1 MIEVSHLTKRYGAH
15 TAVDDISFTVED
27 GCIYGLLGPNG
38 AGKSTTMNM
47 VTGYLSPTSGTVTI
61 NGHDIQQEPQAAKA
75 CIGYLPEL
83 PPLYIDMGVTEYL
96 SFVAELKGVRKKA
109 DRTAAVAR
117 VCERT
122 GLREVSR
129 RLIRNLSKGY
139 RQRVGLAAALLGDP
153 QVIILDEPTVGLD
166 PAQMIEIRELIHDL
180 GQHHTVILSSHI
192 LSEVQTICDRV
203 LIISGGKL
211 VAQGTPE
218 ELASRLASRGMIS
231 ATAQGGREAVL
242 AAAAALP
249 GLSDLR
255 VTAEKGD
262 EVSFTA
268 VSTDGADHRA
278 ELSAAL
284 AAAGCPV
291 LSLASEQMSLE
302 EVFLQL
308 TESEPAGGE
317 PAGGEAQQP
326 AVEAAEE
333 AGAAAPE
340 SGPAA
345 AEAEPPAPDAEDGA
359 GDEPGDS
366 AGAGAP
372 PASDD
377 PPRPEEEN
385 GKEGD

>member
-1 MIEVSHLTKRYGAH
+1 MIEVSHLTKNYGARR
-15 TAVDDISFTVED
+15 AVDDLSFSVPTGQIV
-27 GCIYGLLGPNG
+27 GLVGPNG

-47 VTGYLSPTSGTVTI
+47 LTGYLAPTSGTVSI
-61 NGHDIQQEPQAAKA
+61 EGHDILDDPIQARR
-75 CIGYLPEL
+75 CIGYLPEI
-83 PPLYIDMGVTEYL
+83 PPLYQDMKVDEYL
-96 SFVAELKGVRKKA
+96 RFVAELRGIPRAQRAEEVA
-109 DRTAAVAR
+109 TAASQAGVTD
-117 VCERT
+117 VID
-122 GLREVSR
+122 

-153 QVIILDEPTVGLD
+153 QVIILDEPTVG
-166 PAQMIEIRELIHDL
+166 
-180 GQHHTVILSSHI
+180 

-291 LSLASEQMSLE
+291 LSLQSEQMSLE
-302 EVFLQL
+302 DVFLQL